1 MDNSFDIPVLYK
13 DEEITFKAD
22 ILVIGFTSRINVDVN
37 GIIIFFEPDEE
48 RNYRALADMSTSRK
62 QIDIA
67 LLKAIA
73 DKIQLLIG

>member
-13 DEEITFKAD
+13 GEEINFKAE
-22 ILVIGFTSRINVDVN
+22 LVIAGFTSRINVDVN

-48 RNYRALADMSTSRK
+48 RNYRALVDSSTPQK

-73 DKIQLLIG
+73 DKIQSLIS